1 MEEKKLPENSGDQG
15 EPKKGTSLSRR
26 SCILYLI
33 AGVYLIYTGFT
44 LIKGK
49 VTGVETATWGTAIF
63 GGLFIIAAAVMI
75 VVALRALK
83 VLESQKKE
91 ESEESEEKTDEA
103 ESGTAEGT
111 GDGTEDVKPQKPL
124 SIAER
129 ARLVSDLGDN
139 EAETEASEEPGEKE
153 S

>member
-1 MEEKKLPENSGDQG
+1 MEEKKLPEDGGNQE

-63 GGLFIIAAAVMI
+63 GGVFIIAAAVMI

-83 VLESQKKE
+83 VLESQNKE
-91 ESEESEEKTDEA
+91 ESEGSGEKDA
-103 ESGTAEGT
+103 QESGTAECT
-111 GDGTEDVKPQKPL
+111 VNGTEDVKPQKPL

-139 EAETEASEEPGEKE
+139 GTDTETSEEPGEEE